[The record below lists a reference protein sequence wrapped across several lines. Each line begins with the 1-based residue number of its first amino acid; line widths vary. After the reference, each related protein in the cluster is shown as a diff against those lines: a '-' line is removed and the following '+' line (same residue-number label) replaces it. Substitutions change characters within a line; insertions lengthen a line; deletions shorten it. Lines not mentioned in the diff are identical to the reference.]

1 MKEKDI
7 KFVGLHQHSHY
18 SVFDGFG
25 APSEAIDFAIENG
38 SEALALTDHGTMAG
52 LADQVLH
59 AKKLEQAG
67 VKFKPIYG
75 IEAYY
80 HPSISEWQNQY
91 EEHNQKNK
99 KKTKKEKEAEQ
110 GGVVVEDED
119 YGEAPSEG
127 LNLRHRR
134 HMVLLAKNQTGLN
147 NLFTMISK
155 SYTRP
160 YYYFYPRIDLE
171 LLKQHSEGIV
181 ATSACIGG
189 LLGLDYFL
197 NREEGEEAVK
207 RAMRSTVESMMDIYG
222 EDFYGE
228 LQWNALEDQHKI
240 NKHIID
246 LHHEYGFELISTA
259 DAHFPSPEHWRNREL
274 YKRLGW
280 VGKKEKVSDI
290 PNSIEEMDYQL
301 YPKNGNQMWESYKKY
316 SEKLGYSYDDKLI
329 LDSIERTHDI
339 SFKKIDKFY
348 PDNSIKL
355 PSFISDVDD
364 YDAQLRKLATEELI
378 NRGLNNNQEY
388 VQRVEKELS
397 VIIKKGFSRYFITMK
412 TMVDIAREL
421 MLIGGGRG
429 SGGGSLV
436 AYLLGI
442 TEINPLKWNLQFE
455 RFLREDDNAYP
466 DIDVDIEDPMIL
478 KEHLAEL
485 WGEDSVAPVS
495 NWVTLKFKSA
505 IKDVAKLYDVPF
517 EEVNEVT
524 TKMMDEAIPRAKAAA
539 GQTSGVYDPSF
550 DECKQYSAT
559 FAEFLKKYPHLE
571 HPIRSM
577 QGALKSL
584 SRHAGGLIVADNLGS
599 QIPLIRSSDIMQTP
613 WSKDLL
619 EPMGFI
625 KFDLLGLDTLKM
637 FHECIERILRLEQ
650 GIEKP
655 TFEQIR
661 EWYEENL
668 SPDNIDLEDP
678 KVWEVFKKG
687 NWLGT
692 FQFTQNGAQ
701 RFCKSIAPDNLI
713 ILAIITSIFRPGPLE
728 AGVHKDYVDALNDPN
743 SVHYLNDIHREVAE
757 STLGFL
763 VFQEQIAELAHK
775 LGKDISLDEG
785 NYLRKLLTKR
795 NSNKEKVEAFREKFV
810 EGCLEKDI
818 SQDNAEELFRKFE
831 YFSGY
836 GFNKSHAVAYG
847 IISYQCAYL
856 WTYYPIYWA
865 AAFLQTTDKKKLDG
879 AIAEV
884 RSYGIE
890 IETPNINKSSK
901 KWEVGDDKRLYQ
913 PLISINGIADAFY
926 AQIEPHRP
934 FYSIEDM
941 LFHEEMK
948 TPNKSA
954 LSALIRAQALNDLM
968 DHRFTGLKHFWSAV
982 AVDKPATE
990 DKLIENIENPVY
1002 REQGDF
1008 TREEKIILKADL
1020 TKMFPLRDIVSQ
1032 RAEDIMRKHQT
1043 YPVSEWQG
1051 LQYRYWFVVRKCIE
1065 KKDRRKRPYW
1075 ILEIMDSSFKMQ
1087 KIKCWAIKP
1096 EDMILENRLYVA
1108 KHIEYDEKWGYS
1120 TGWKNPPRKN
1130 FKLVT

>member
-1 MKEKDI
+1 MKDKEI

-25 APSEAIDFAIENG
+25 APKEAIDFAIENG

-52 LADQVLH
+52 LAEQVFH
-59 AKKLEQAG
+59 AKKLEQQG
-67 VKFKPIYG
+67 ISFRPIYG

-91 EEHNQKNK
+91 EEHSKKNNK
-99 KKTKKEKEAEQ
+99 KSKKEKEAEQ
-110 GGVVVEDED
+110 GSVVVEDED
-119 YGEAPSEG
+119 YGEAFTDE
-127 LNLRHRR
+127 LKLRHRR

-171 LLKQHSEGIV
+171 LLKQHSEGII

-197 NREEGEEAVK
+197 NKERGDEAIK
-207 RAMRSTVESMMDIYG
+207 KAMRNTVESMLDIYG
-222 EDFYGE
+222 SDFYGE

-240 NKHIID
+240 NNHIID
-246 LHHEYGFELISTA
+246 LHHEYGFELISSA
-259 DAHFPSPEHWRNREL
+259 DAHYPSPEHWRNREL

-280 VGKKEKVSDI
+280 VGKKESVSDI
-290 PNSIEEMDYQL
+290 PNSIEEMNYQL
-301 YPKNGNQMWESYKKY
+301 YPKNGTQMWESYKKY
-316 SEKLGYSYDDKLI
+316 SEQLGFSYDDKLI
-329 LDSIERTHDI
+329 LNSIEKTHDI
-339 SFKKIDKFY
+339 SFNKIEKFY

-355 PSFISDVDD
+355 PSFISNVDD
-364 YDAQLRKLATEELI
+364 FDKELRKLAINGLI
-378 NRGLNNNQEY
+378 TKGLNDKKEY
-388 VQRVEKELS
+388 VDRVEKELS

-412 TMVDIAREL
+412 TMVDIARKL

-429 SGGGSLV
+429 SAGGSLV

-442 TEINPLKWNLQFE
+442 TETNPIKWNLQFE
-455 RFLREDDNAYP
+455 RFLREDDDQYP
-466 DIDVDIEDPMIL
+466 DIDVDIEDPMLL
-478 KEHLAEL
+478 KEYLANL

-505 IKDVAKLYDVPF
+505 IKDVAKLYDIPF
-517 EEVNEVT
+517 EEVNDVT
-524 TKMMDEAIPRAKAAA
+524 TKMMEEAIPRAKAAA

-550 DECKQYSAT
+550 DECKQYSVT

-577 QGALKSL
+577 QGSPKSL
-584 SRHAGGLIVADNLGS
+584 SRHAGGLIVADNLNS
-599 QIPLIRSSDIMQTP
+599 KIPLIRSSDVMQTP

-637 FHECIERILRLEQ
+637 FRECIERILRLEK
-650 GIEKP
+650 GIKKP

-661 EWYEENL
+661 EWYETNL
-668 SPDNIDLEDP
+668 SPDKINLEDP
-678 KVWEVFKKG
+678 KVWEVFQKG

-692 FQFTQNGAQ
+692 FQFTGNGAQ
-701 RFCKSIAPDNLI
+701 RFCKSISPKDLI
-713 ILAIITSIFRPGPLE
+713 ALAIVTSIFRPGPLE
-728 AGVHKDYVDALNDPN
+728 AGVHKDFDEAMKCSDNI
-743 SVHYLNDIHREVAE
+743 HYLNDIHREVAE

-795 NSNKEKVEAFREKFV
+795 NSNKEKVEFYHSKFV
-810 EGCLEKDI
+810 EGCLEKGLFRED
-818 SQDNAEELFRKFE
+818 AEELFRKFE

-865 AAFLQTTDKKKLDG
+865 AALLETTEKKKLDG
-879 AIAEV
+879 VIAEV

-890 IETPNINKSSK
+890 IQSPNINKSSK
-901 KWEVGDDKRLYQ
+901 KWEVGDDGRLYQ

-926 AQIEPHRP
+926 NQIEPYRP
-934 FYSIEDM
+934 FYSIEEL
-941 LFHEEMK
+941 LFHVEMK

-968 DHRFTGLKHFWSAV
+968 DTRFTGLKHFWSAV
-982 AVDKPATE
+982 AVDKPDTVE
-990 DKLIENIENPVY
+990 KLLENIENPIY
-1002 REQGDF
+1002 KGEGDF
-1008 TREEKIILKADL
+1008 SKEEKIILKADL

-1032 RAEDIMRKHQT
+1032 KAENIMRKYDT
-1043 YPVSEWQG
+1043 FPISEWQG
-1051 LQYRYWFVVRKCIE
+1051 IQYKYWFVVRKCLE
-1065 KKDRRKRPYW
+1065 RKDRQKRTYW
-1075 ILEIMDSSFKMQ
+1075 ILEVMDSSFKAQ
-1087 KIKCWAIKP
+1087 LIKCWGVKP

-1108 KHIEYDEKWGYS
+1108 DYIEYDEKWGYS

-1130 FKLVT
+1130 FKLVV